1 MEKEIP
7 NDTQIVTP
15 GNMYL
20 LSTVSVTLATDRAIS
35 SPPALPLAEDACFT
49 PTAKLCLGLGFSRTK
64 CCLSITGNFTQTN
77 VCTPVPLNLI
87 VH

>member
-35 SPPALPLAEDACFT
+35 SPPALPLAEDACS
-49 PTAKLCLGLGFSRTK
+49 LRL
-64 CCLSITGNFTQTN
+64 LSCVWAWASQGPSA
-77 VCTPVPLNLI
+77 V
-87 VH
+87 